1 VPKQAQEL
9 GALAVS
15 RLTAPGLHFVG
26 GVPGL
31 ALQVLPSGARSWLLR
46 VLVGTKRREMGLGGY
61 PGVTLAQARE
71 AAALARAKIRQG
83 IDPIEEAAK
92 ARQLLRLAQANA
104 VTFERAASSY
114 IEIHEPAWSNQKH
127 AQQWRN
133 SLSTHAYPKIGA
145 MLVRDIETVHV
156 MDVLEPLWRTK
167 TETATRLRSRIE
179 AVLDWATTKG
189 YRDGLNP
196 ARWKGHIEN
205 LLPAPSKIAKEKH
218 HPALAVKDA
227 SAFVQALRQLDGV
240 GARALEFGILTA
252 ARSGEIRGA
261 TWGEIDL
268 EAAEWTIPAER
279 MKMKSAHRVPLA
291 ARALE
296 LLRALRVVRETGEPL
311 PPPARGELVFKGMR
325 GSELSDATLNA
336 VIARM
341 NKGESPRW
349 VDARDGRPVVQH
361 GFRSTF
367 RDWVAELTNYP
378 NEVAEMALA
387 HTIGSKVESAYRRG
401 DLFEKRRNM
410 MNDWA
415 AFLDRVALPAD
426 VIDMASRRA

>member
-1 VPKQAQEL
+1 MPKQAQEL

-15 RLTAPGLHFVG
+15 RLTQPGLYFVG

-31 ALQVLPSGARSWLLR
+31 ALQVLPSGARSWVLR
-46 VLVGTKRREMGLGGY
+46 VLIGTKRREMGLGGY
-61 PGVTLAQARE
+61 PGVGVAQARD

-92 ARQLLRLAQANA
+92 ARELLRLAQANA

-114 IEIHEPAWSNQKH
+114 IEIHEPSWSNQKH

-133 SLSTHAYPKIGA
+133 SLSAHAYPKIGQ
-145 MLVRDIETVHV
+145 MLVRDIQTTHIT
-156 MDVLEPLWRTK
+156 DVLEPLWRSK
-167 TETATRLRSRIE
+167 TETATRVRSRIE
-179 AVLDWATTKG
+179 SVLDWATTKG

-196 ARWKGHIEN
+196 ARWKGHLEN

-218 HPALAVKDA
+218 HPALPVHDA
-227 SAFVQALRQLDGV
+227 PAFVQALRQLGGA

-268 EAAEWTIPAER
+268 DAAEWSIPAER
-279 MKMKSAHRVPLA
+279 MKMKNAHRVPLSA
-291 ARALE
+291 PAVR
-296 LLRALRVVRETGEPL
+296 LLRALRTIPETGEVL
-311 PPPARGELVFKGMR
+311 QPPGREELVFKGNR
-325 GSELSDATLNA
+325 GAALSDSTLNA
-336 VIARM
+336 VIDRM
-341 NKGESPRW
+341 NKGEKPRW
-349 VDARDGRPVVQH
+349 VDVRDDRPIVQH

-367 RDWVAELTNYP
+367 RDWIAERTNYP

-387 HTIGSKVESAYRRG
+387 HVISNKAEAAYRRG

-415 AFLDRVALPAD
+415 AFLERVEIPAQ
-426 VIDMASRRA
+426 VIDLSTKRA